1 MGDLNGS
8 ASKELIFDMTM
19 ILMEKKLEISK
30 AVSMLKEV
38 IVNNLGGGDR
48 NFEELVNDLDEVS
61 S

>member
-1 MGDLNGS
+1 
-8 ASKELIFDMTM
+8 MTM

-38 IVNNLGGGDR
+38 IVNNLGGGVDR

-61 S
+61 SSDNKFSDQNLR